1 MLLSQKD
8 FSNRDDSAMDT
19 AQQRLAMIAQL
30 EGALKLAEKLN
41 EPVAA
46 YLIERALDEART
58 KSFSSVPR
66 GELQI
71 LN

>member
-1 MLLSQKD
+1 
-8 FSNRDDSAMDT
+8 MDT

-30 EGALKLAEKLN
+30 EGALKLAERFN

-46 YLIERALDEART
+46 YLIERALDEAR
-58 KSFSSVPR
+58 SARFSNVSP
-66 GELQI
+66 GERQV